1 MAQELYNENQN
12 KNDKIVKNINDSLIK
27 LKKDINRKNVPEN
40 ENSSKIVDIIEK
52 IENLNKQQKGKG
64 LRIALVAKVSDRSNL
79 KILTPKQMLQRLAIA
94 LQQVKAEN
102 TSEKLLNKIRQ
113 IINSLYRKKLIT
125 KKVYNNIMNPIKL

>member
-12 KNDKIVKNINDSLIK
+12 KNDKIVKNINVSLIK
-27 LKKDINRKNVPEN
+27 LKKDINIKNVPEN
-40 ENSSKIVDIIEK
+40 ENSNKIVDIIKK

-64 LRIALVAKVSDRSNL
+64 LHIALAAKVSDHSNL
-79 KILTPKQMLQRLAIA
+79 KILTPKQILQRLAIA

-102 TSEKLLNKIRQ
+102 TSEKLLNEIRQ